1 MSPAAAAIL
10 EGMPDPRDLR
20 RGEHDG
26 MTFIC
31 AGSALLACYPSGD
44 AGMRNV
50 AVAVLR
56 QLGFGGRTVAAVMGL
71 TENYVATL
79 HNRALR
85 EGTPGLVR
93 ERGRPGKLAARDWEQ
108 AARWRAGGGS
118 ASESARPLRRPP
130 SPGFRAPA
138 GAPGRDRRA
147 PRPAHGAAPAGRDRR
162 GVRPAGPA
170 APAGRRDAGRRR
182 PGPARV
188 LRR

>member
-1 MSPAAAAIL
+1 MNPAAAAIL

-20 RGEHDG
+20 RAEHDG

-31 AGSALLACYPSGD
+31 AGPALLACYPSGD

-93 ERGRPGKLAARDWEQ
+93 GRGRPGKLAARDWEQ
-108 AARWRAGGGS
+108 AARWRAEG
-118 ASESARPLRRPP
+118 ASDNQIARRLRVAQ
-130 SPGFRAPA
+130 STVS
-138 GAPGRDRRA
+138 RRL
-147 PRPAHGAAPAGRDRR
+147 
-162 GVRPAGPA
+162 GPA
-170 APAGRRDAGRRR
+170 AVQEQLPGAGPEGE
-182 PGPARV
+182 PGPQPGGPQPGEPAAAGPE
-188 LRR
+188 

>member
-1 MSPAAAAIL
+1 MRRAAAAIV
-10 EGMPDPRDLR
+10 EGMPDTMDLR

-31 AGSALLACYPSGD
+31 AGSALLACYPAGGG
-44 AGMRNV
+44 GMRNV
-50 AVAVLR
+50 GVAVLR

-108 AARWRAGGGS
+108 AARWRAEG
-118 ASESARPLRRPP
+118 ASDSEIARRLRVAP
-130 SPGFRAPA
+130 SPVV
-138 GAPGRDRRA
+138 RRL
-147 PRPAHGAAPAGRDRR
+147 
-162 GVRPAGPA
+162 GPA
-170 APAGRRDAGRRR
+170 AVQEQL
-182 PGPARV
+182 PGAWPE
-188 LRR
+188 